1 MNLNPV
7 LTESHI
13 NNLNQN
19 LQFDLKSEK
28 EPESESSYEEYLI
41 FSVFKIRYL
50 LLQMYT
56 ITLKGKNLLIIIVTN
71 EKI

>member
-28 EPESESSYEEYLI
+28 EPESESSYEEY
-41 FSVFKIRYL
+41 
-50 LLQMYT
+50 
-56 ITLKGKNLLIIIVTN
+56 
-71 EKI
+71 